1 MVAYAPRIA
10 LPVAATAGVGMGMGA
25 AKCTRSHGPAR
36 PWRSCAGRYLESRVG
51 RRGARSRV
59 ARRLQPMRPGAPP
72 NRRATS
78 RRTRCGRGAT
88 PSRTSCAA
96 GRART
101 RTTSKTHAIQDD
113 HLGVEDSTAVFHCC
127 KAAILNVFACR
138 AATIASVVNPPDQR
152 PSASAAT
159 GDRCGARPR
168 STARMARARRSR
180 RVQERVRLPDLT
192 PNRTS
197 RSSRARCPAAS
208 SGASRP
214 LRDRQRADR
223 GAGCAQD
230 ACSHH
235 LQGSGWRVAHH
246 FSSAPLIQECRRAAT
261 SPGWRRGKGRE
272 RSVCPFSWNGVSR
285 E

>member
-127 KAAILNVFACR
+127 KAAILNVFAW
-138 AATIASVVNPPDQR
+138 
-152 PSASAAT
+152 
-159 GDRCGARPR
+159 
-168 STARMARARRSR
+168 MARARRAR

-208 SGASRP
+208 SGVVV
-214 LRDRQRADR
+214 L
-223 GAGCAQD
+223 
-230 ACSHH
+230 
-235 LQGSGWRVAHH
+235 
-246 FSSAPLIQECRRAAT
+246 
-261 SPGWRRGKGRE
+261 
-272 RSVCPFSWNGVSR
+272 
-285 E
+285 